1 MKTNEETVV
10 LTLLRRQAPHHSSG
24 DGPSPV
30 LSASQ
35 VLLVV
40 DRLSREGTVVLRKS
54 GLDYSVALGARYE
67 QDESHQNRS
76 CGRISGTRHA

>member
-1 MKTNEETVV
+1 MNTNAETAV
-10 LTLLRRQAPHHSSG
+10 LTVLERQAPQTFEELITLSG
-24 DGPSPV
+24 

-54 GLDYSVALGARYE
+54 GPDYSVALG
-67 QDESHQNRS
+67 
-76 CGRISGTRHA
+76 GM

>member
-1 MKTNEETVV
+1 MKTNEETAL
-10 LTLLRRQAPHHSSG
+10 LTLLRRQVPQSFEELMALSG
-24 DGPSPV
+24 

-54 GLDYSVALGARYE
+54 GLDYSVALG
-67 QDESHQNRS
+67 S
-76 CGRISGTRHA
+76 RI